1 MTRSIT
7 RLLLPA
13 LAAVGSAFG
22 QCSMC
27 YQAAAS
33 QTPQAMHAL
42 NVGIVILLVPPAAVA
57 ACIAR
62 VAYRCRDAALT
73 PPKAGARSRE

>member
-1 MTRSIT
+1 MARSIT
-7 RLLLPA
+7 RLVLPA
-13 LAAVGSAFG
+13 LAAAGSAFA

-33 QTPQAMHAL
+33 QSPQAMHAL
-42 NVGIVILLVPPAAVA
+42 NLGIVILLVPPAAVA

-62 VAYRCRDAALT
+62 VAYRCR
-73 PPKAGARSRE
+73 GASPSAPIAPEAD